1 MLKKIQWISIVFTL
15 VLISWSYYQVNS
27 YKSEMQALKKDK
39 VELEQ
44 EVQNMESQAQY
55 ILTQAN
61 QKEVELTHET
71 WPKYFD
77 IAEVMVEESEGKFLR
92 PWAIYLVKEAETY
105 GIDPFIVYE
114 LLKIETGNS
123 FDPELVGPETK
134 YGHAYGMAQFMKNTA
149 PWIAD
154 MADMPYE
161 DELLFDPYYSI
172 KLSLVYIDYLYD
184 QYDNWDETLTA
195 YHRGMAGLEQYK
207 LKNGHANSEYASR
220 IQKNAQKYKEFV
232 AYAP

>member
-1 MLKKIQWISIVFTL
+1 MQSISIVLAFVL
-15 VLISWSYYQVNS
+15 VGWSYYQIKS
-27 YKSEMQALKKDK
+27 YKSEIQALQYDN

-44 EVQNMESQAQY
+44 EINNMESQARY
-55 ILTQAN
+55 ILNRTHQ
-61 QKEVELTHET
+61 EEWELNHET

-77 IAEVMVEESEGKFLR
+77 MAEIMVEESNGQFLR
-92 PWAIYLVKEAETY
+92 PWAIYLVKEAKSY

-114 LLKIETGNS
+114 LLKVETGNS

-161 DELLFDPYYSI
+161 GELLFDPYYSI
-172 KLSLVYIDYLYD
+172 KLSLVYLDYLYNE
-184 QYDNWDETLTA
+184 YDNWDETLTA

-207 LKNGHANSEYASR
+207 LKNGHANSEYAMR
-220 IQKNAQKYKEFV
+220 IQTNAKKYQEFV